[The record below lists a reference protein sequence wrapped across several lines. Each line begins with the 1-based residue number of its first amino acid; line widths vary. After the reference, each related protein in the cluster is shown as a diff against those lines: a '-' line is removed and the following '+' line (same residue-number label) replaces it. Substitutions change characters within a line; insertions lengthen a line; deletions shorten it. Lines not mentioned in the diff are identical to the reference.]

1 MAAKFD
7 CILMHG
13 PPFSGSDVYYQ
24 KFLSKDHVRIFPKHM
39 FSLNQKYGLRD
50 IVLNVHKHLKQ
61 NKKVVVDDENGSF
74 AKRSAYLKMIQKK
87 LPEKTVALVSVLPK
101 YGEAQVLWNQE
112 VCLNEEDAVT
122 VSYTEISSWFDPTTG
137 QVAYNSNDEPDEE
150 EGYKLFHQKSHLETF
165 SAYKFDIPG
174 LFIQMEAI
182 YHKSDYSLNLKDGVK
197 QICVHWNEQNPV
209 GRVIFILYGNK
220 EPIEE
225 SLHMLT
231 RLAKQLDFPIYLFHV
246 IDPTEA
252 GTFCEP
258 PNPGILA
265 FLQKR
270 HHLFLHST
278 KTVYLYSHQDH
289 MTLARAAGVNCVK
302 ITQLLQNPALVIGSH
317 VITRST
323 VPEYLRTMEILP
335 TDQRMPERPDL
346 PGVTE
351 EENFQDSH
359 IKCELPYGR
368 QEFILAKDFKTILS
382 YQELY
387 QSCVSRLKQP
397 ESVYTQDEEKDPE
410 CNTSLNTS
418 LNESSRKLP
427 SWMLGKETPPGKRT
441 AHTKAILQRN
451 ESSCSTEGQGRQTVY
466 VMTEEEL
473 LEIAKDVLKQAGR
486 TDVLREAAENSV
498 NDVLSK
504 KTEINQKEK
513 LRMSSNSHNSG
524 GKSRM
529 SRNSHNS
536 RGKSTEVGVIDT
548 VEGADSDQQG
558 TGRQTA
564 NRKCAVLNDLMAET
578 GVRKASPR
586 KARKRFQRKN
596 EEAQILPD
604 ASEDRIAAQK
614 VLDFTDEKLLQP
626 KSVELK
632 IGDSTGFES
641 IHSFKTDKESTE
653 TKSYKKSGSYGAFPD
668 SQEPGPSLEFTR
680 THLKSNQDQAKASNT
695 AHRETVNRAKNTNT
709 TSTEAVK
716 HKHSN
721 TARTETVKS
730 QVRGK
735 RGTESNDRDT
745 DRGSPKLKKTEPP
758 NKPDLSILDE
768 IFF

>member
-1 MAAKFD
+1 KEEKKPEFLTANFK
-7 CILMHG
+7 LKG
-13 PPFSGSDVYYQ
+13 GRLKEPSTQQ
-24 KFLSKDHVRIFPKHM
+24 KTIN
-39 FSLNQKYGLRD
+39 SL
-50 IVLNVHKHLKQ
+50 I
-61 NKKVVVDDENGSF
+61 S
-74 AKRSAYLKMIQKK
+74 
-87 LPEKTVALVSVLPK
+87 
-101 YGEAQVLWNQE
+101 QV
-112 VCLNEEDAVT
+112 C
-122 VSYTEISSWFDPTTG
+122 SYRWG
-137 QVAYNSNDEPDEE
+137 
-150 EGYKLFHQKSHLETF
+150 
-165 SAYKFDIPG
+165 
-174 LFIQMEAI
+174 I
-182 YHKSDYSLNLKDGVK
+182 YHKSDDSLNLKDGVK

-225 SLHMLT
+225 GLHMLT

-246 IDPTEA
+246 VDPTEA

-278 KTVYLYSHQDH
+278 KTVYIYSHQDH
-289 MTLARAAGVNCVK
+289 MTLARTAGVNCVK

-323 VPEYLRTMEILP
+323 IPEYLRTMEILP
-335 TDQRMPERPDL
+335 KDKETLERPNL
-346 PGVTE
+346 PCVTE

-368 QEFILAKDFKTILS
+368 QEFILAKDFNTIMG

-387 QSCVSRLKQP
+387 QSCVLRLKQP

-441 AHTKAILQRN
+441 LHTKTILQRN
-451 ESSCSTEGQGRQTVY
+451 ESSSSMEGQGRQTIY
-466 VMTEEEL
+466 IMTEEEL

-486 TDVLREAAENSV
+486 TDVLREADENSV

-504 KTEINQKEK
+504 KTEMNQKEK
-513 LRMSSNSHNSG
+513 SKMSLNSHNSG
-524 GKSRM
+524 EKSRM
-529 SRNSHNS
+529 TPNSHNS

-548 VEGADSDQQG
+548 VEGINSDKLG
-558 TGRQTA
+558 TDRQTA
-564 NRKCAVLNDLMAET
+564 DRKCAVLNDLMAET

-586 KARKRFQRKN
+586 KTRKRFQPKN
-596 EEAQILPD
+596 EECESSKQKARVLPD
-604 ASEDRIAAQK
+604 ASEDRITAQK
-614 VLDFTDEKLLQP
+614 VLDFPDEKLPQP
-626 KSVELK
+626 KSMELK

-641 IHSFKTDKESTE
+641 IHSFKTDKELTE
-653 TKSYKKSGSYGAFPD
+653 TKSYKKSGSRGVFPE

-709 TSTEAVK
+709 TSTETVK
-716 HKHSN
+716 QKHSN
-721 TARTETVKS
+721 AARTETVKS